1 MEMHGTHDAGE
12 ITRLLEHAATGDQN
26 ALDALS
32 EKVYADLERVA
43 ARRLRHRFGPELAGV
58 TLEPAALVN
67 ETFLKLL
74 ATPMRFANRRH
85 FFAFATR
92 VMLRA
97 LTDYQRA
104 RGAAKRG
111 GDATRVS
118 LSGLGAGA
126 SPLDTT
132 AEMVSSGLAELEE
145 LDPRKAE
152 VVALKVFWG
161 FEMMEIAEA
170 LEVSLRTV
178 ERDWRF
184 ARNWLRARLQPA

>member
-1 MEMHGTHDAGE
+1 MEGAGD
-12 ITRLLEHAATGDQN
+12 ITLLLEQAAAGDRE
-26 ALDALS
+26 ALDVLVQR
-32 EKVYADLERVA
+32 VYQDLERVA
-43 ARRLRHRFGPELAGV
+43 GRRLRDRFGPNLAGI

-74 ATPMRFANRRH
+74 RQPLRFENRRH

-97 LTDYQRA
+97 LIDYERT
-104 RGAAKRG
+104 RSAAKRG
-111 GDATRVS
+111 GDQVRVT
-118 LSGLGAGA
+118 LTGLGGGPE
-126 SPLDTT
+126 PLTT
-132 AEMVSSGLAELEE
+132 GPEMVRASLAELEE

-161 FEMMEIAEA
+161 MEMQEIAA
-170 LEVSLRTV
+170 TLEVSLRTV

-184 ARNWLRARLQPA
+184 ARSWLSSRLKAA

>member
-1 MEMHGTHDAGE
+1 MAEHGTHDVGD
-12 ITRLLEHAATGDQN
+12 ITRLLEEAATGDQS

-74 ATPMRFANRRH
+74 ATPMQFENRRH

-118 LSGLGAGA
+118 LSGLGGGA

-132 AEMVSSGLAELEE
+132 AEMVSDGLAELEE

-161 FEMMEIAEA
+161 FEMAEIADV
-170 LEVSLRTV
+170 LDVSLRTV